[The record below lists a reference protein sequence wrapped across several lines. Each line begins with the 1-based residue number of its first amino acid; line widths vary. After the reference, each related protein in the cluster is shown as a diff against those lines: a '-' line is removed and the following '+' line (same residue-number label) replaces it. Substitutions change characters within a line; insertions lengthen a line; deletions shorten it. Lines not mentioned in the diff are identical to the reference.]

1 MALKLSRRAK
11 ELLLGSKYFTNL
23 MATPYIKIF
32 SGTAP
37 LYPEMAVDSGQ
48 VLATIP
54 VAWDATP
61 VVVAGSYDVYL
72 VNTTPVWTDTSAD
85 ATGYASF
92 FRIYDSAVGTGIT
105 DDTPLGSAFTLCR
118 IQGTVGDSPGF
129 DLVVADAYY
138 VIATSKTI
146 NSFKLRIF

>member
-54 VAWDATP
+54 VAWNATP

-92 FRIYDSAVGTGIT
+92 FRIYDSDAGGTGIT
-105 DDTPLGSAFTLCR
+105 DDTSAYAKAR
-118 IQGTVGDSPGF
+118 MQGTVGDSPGF

-138 VIATSKTI
+138 VVGTSKTI
-146 NSFKLRIF
+146 DTFKIRIF